1 MKNISISKRIGLGVI
16 IPLFGLFAITC
27 VHVWQG
33 YRDYENTIIMDH
45 ISIAVNG
52 LTALTHNMQVERGTS
67 AGFAGSSAT
76 DVPQSVINAR
86 QNTDKEIENLK
97 TILAGIDHNE
107 APVLFG
113 HMEDLVVDLGTI
125 PQFRESVNAKTQ
137 DVGQVLGFYSKIIKT
152 MFHIGF
158 ESAQKAPDSVIAL
171 EITSMLDLG
180 SAKELAGKER
190 GLTNGLLGAGKI
202 TPEQYN
208 RLQALI
214 APQAAMVDNFVNHLP
229 DLHKEEYTAL
239 LGSTNLD
246 QVDALRT
253 LISDNRDNL
262 AESGVTQSDWFKA
275 ATARI
280 VKLRELEAL
289 VGENIFVNVH
299 DTQAKKFNT
308 LLLTVFLALGN
319 CIVAALAGW
328 IISRSITRPMA
339 RLQDDMNSLASGD
352 VEFSVKGT
360 EEKNELGIMALALQG
375 FQNAEI
381 EKRELEAAAKADAKA
396 RAEERALN
404 EAEKAKQDE
413 EYRQA
418 VDTVGAGLERFS
430 NGDFENPIQDEFPT
444 VLADLRIYYNDTLDK
459 LAGTLAHV
467 RSTGVVLKNDS
478 NTLRQA
484 TNDLSKRT
492 EAQAASLEETS
503 AALRQIISNLKESA
517 RRTDDAGNQISK
529 VTKESESSDEV
540 VGKAV
545 NAMERIENTSGEISQ
560 IVSVI
565 DEIAFQTN
573 LLALNAGVEAARAG
587 EAGKGFAVVAQEV
600 RDLAQRSASA
610 AKEIA
615 ELINNS
621 SKEVSDGVALVTE
634 TGKMLKTI
642 TQGIYEVEKYMQSI
656 SEATSEQSAG
666 LDQINSAVT
675 EMDDATHKNAEMVE
689 QANDITTRVT
699 SGTDAIHE
707 LMAQFKT
714 RSLKGNNRNQINRG
728 KLVA

>member
-16 IPLFGLFAITC
+16 IPLFGLFAITS

-67 AGFAGSSAT
+67 AGFVGGSADS
-76 DVPQSVINAR
+76 VPQSVLNAR
-86 QNTDKEIENLK
+86 ENTDKEIENLK

-125 PQFRESVNAKTQ
+125 PQFRDTVNAKTP
-137 DVGQVLGFYSKIIKT
+137 DVAQVLGFYSNIIKT
-152 MFHIGF
+152 MFDIGF
-158 ESAQKAPDSVIAL
+158 ESAQKAPDSTIAL

-214 APQAAMVDNFVNHLP
+214 APQSAMVDNFVNHLP
-229 DLHKEEYTAL
+229 ALHKEEYKAL
-239 LGSTNLD
+239 LESTNLN
-246 QVDALRT
+246 QVDALRSK
-253 LISDNRDNL
+253 ISDNRDNL
-262 AESGVTQSDWFKA
+262 AESGVTQSEWFKA
-275 ATARI
+275 STARI
-280 VKLRELEAL
+280 IKLRELEAL
-289 VGENIFVNVH
+289 VGENIFENVH
-299 DTQAKKFNT
+299 ETQAKKLNT
-308 LLLTVFLALGN
+308 LILTIILAIGN

-328 IISRSITRPMA
+328 LISRSITKPMA

-375 FQNAEI
+375 FQDAEI
-381 EKRELEAAAKADAKA
+381 QKRELEAASKADAKA

-404 EAEKAKQDE
+404 EAEKIKQDE
-413 EYRQA
+413 AYRQA
-418 VDTVGAGLERFS
+418 VDTLGAGLERFS

-444 VLADLRIYYNDTLDK
+444 VLADLRDYYNDTLHK

-484 TNDLSKRT
+484 TNDLSRRT

-503 AALRQIISNLKESA
+503 AALRQITTNLKESA
-517 RRTDDAGNQISK
+517 RRTDDAGGQISK

-540 VGKAV
+540 VSKAV

-621 SKEVSDGVALVTE
+621 SKEVSDGVTLVTE

-642 TQGIYEVEKYMQSI
+642 THGINEVEKYMQSI

-666 LDQINSAVT
+666 LDQINSAVS
-675 EMDDATHKNAEMVE
+675 EMDDATQKNGEMVE
-689 QANDITTRVT
+689 QANDITTRVA
-699 SGTDAIHE
+699 SGSDAIHE

-714 RSLKGNNRNQINRG
+714 RSIKGNSREQINRG